1 MRYIIHLDRLDA
13 QFSIGIH
20 DFERAEPQRLQISAR
35 LVIEIAGQPSDS
47 IESVF
52 NYDGLRDAILAIAA
66 EGHHDLQET
75 VAAKIAEFCRFS
87 KHIVGGIVRTN
98 KPDVYP
104 DAAGVGCEMSWGDD
118 AALTLLAC
126 GFR

>member
-20 DFERAEPQRLQISAR
+20 DFERAAPQRLQVSAR
-35 LVIEIAGQPSDS
+35 LVLEIAGKPSDS
-47 IESVF
+47 IDSVF
-52 NYDGLRDAILAIAA
+52 DYDGLRDAILNIAA
-66 EGHHDLQET
+66 GGHHDLQET
-75 VAAKIAEFCRFS
+75 VAGKIADFCQES
-87 KHIVGGIVRTN
+87 DLIVGGVVRTN

-104 DAAGVGCEMSWGDD
+104 DASGVGCEMSWGDD
-118 AALTLLAC
+118 SALALLAC